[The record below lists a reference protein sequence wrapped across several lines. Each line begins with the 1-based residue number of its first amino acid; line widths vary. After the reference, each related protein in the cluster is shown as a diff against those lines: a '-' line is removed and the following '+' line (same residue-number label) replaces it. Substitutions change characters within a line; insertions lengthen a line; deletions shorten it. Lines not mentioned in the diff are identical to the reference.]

1 MEFLSILM
9 GKVTTCMIQ
18 PIAGGIG
25 YFYYYER
32 NITSMQNESEKLK
45 NIRSEVQR
53 RSEDARRNLQDIS
66 PNGKA
71 WLTCVDTTTADVER
85 VMGGRAEVERGCFFG
100 WCPNMK
106 SCYSMS
112 RRAKKITLKVIE
124 LQNEGNKPD
133 VLSFDHPVQSA
144 AIYSNNGEEFDSR
157 KFQEDEV
164 MAALKD
170 DGVIGICDMGGVGKT
185 TMTKKIRQKVKQ
197 EQLFK
202 DVVMVTVSQQQD
214 FKRIQGEIAGGVGLK
229 LEGDDLWSRGD
240 RLRTRLVD
248 QNSRILI
255 ILDDVWKAFE
265 LEKLG
270 IPRGSNHK
278 HQCKVTFT
286 THFRYVCEAMGAQKI
301 MEKVGNLVDDPSLRD
316 IAEDVAKECKGL
328 SLAIITVAEALKK
341 FKTKPSWDSTLEQL
355 RSAETINIPEVP
367 TEVYK
372 PLRLSYDFL
381 GSSEAKY
388 LFLICSLFEE
398 DSDISRQIVCYLLET
413 LKDCFLLSQGSNK
426 TYVKMH
432 DVVRDVAIYI
442 GSEGK
447 HIFMVSHDVNSE
459 EFPRKDSYEQYNHMS
474 IVANKFDKRPSPIFC
489 PKQKLLML
497 KLCLKEPIELQDDFF
512 DGMSKLN
519 VLSMRGDIY
528 NESIWPF
535 PASIRKLSSL
545 RTLCLTNLRLD
556 DISIIGELVTLEI
569 LSIRDSLL
577 EELPVEIGK
586 LTNLI
591 MFEFRNEQGE
601 LKRISAGVLSR
612 LVQLEELHMLGVEH
626 FSYST
631 LTELESLSRLTAI
644 TLSDCSGD
652 VIYSNLV
659 LSSKLARYALTVGR
673 AYKATSITDNY
684 DRIIVLEVTETCPL
698 GDWIRHLLR
707 KSELVHSTGEGSKNV
722 MLKIFAWKI
731 VIHLTHI
738 HCQNNIPFPKLEKLE
753 VSHCH
758 GLPYVFCV
766 SLAGG
771 SWTVLCPVD
780 KEEDGEDEEISRRTH
795 DGIVF
800 PRLPKILFHYLPEFQ
815 NFWPTTNNSITYS
828 NPLFMKISASTSVFM
843 N

>member
-9 GKVTTCMIQ
+9 GKVTTCLIQ
-18 PIAGGIG
+18 PVAGGIG

-112 RRAKKITLKVIE
+112 RRAKNITLKVIE

-133 VLSFDHPVQSA
+133 VFSFDHPVQSE

-157 KFQEDEV
+157 KFQEEEV

-170 DGVIGICDMGGVGKT
+170 DGVTIIGICGMGGVGKT
-185 TMTKKIRQKVKQ
+185 TMTEKIRQKVKQ

-202 DVVMVTVSQQQD
+202 DIVMVTVSQQQD

-229 LEGDDLWSRGD
+229 LERDDLWSRGD

-270 IPRGSNHK
+270 IPRRSSHK

-286 THFRYVCEAMGAQKI
+286 TRFRSVCEAMGAQKI
-301 MEKVGNLVDDPSLRD
+301 MEVGTLSEEDAWILFKQKVGNLVDDPSLRD

-328 SLAIITVAEALKK
+328 PLAIITVAEALNF
-341 FKTKPSWDSTLEQL
+341 FKTKPSWDSALEQL

-398 DSDISRQIVCYLLET
+398 DSDICPEELLRYGMGLRIFSQIQNIKGARKTVCYLLET
-413 LKDCFLLSQGSNK
+413 LKDCFLLSQGSDK

-442 GSEGK
+442 AYEGK

-459 EFPRKDSYEQYNHMS
+459 EFPRKDSYEQYSHMS
-474 IVANKFDKRPSPIFC
+474 IVANKFDEHPSPIFC
-489 PKQKLLML
+489 PKLKLLML

-519 VLSMRGDIY
+519 VLSMRGDRY
-528 NESIWPF
+528 KESI
-535 PASIRKLSSL
+535 
-545 RTLCLTNLRLD
+545 
-556 DISIIGELVTLEI
+556 
-569 LSIRDSLL
+569 
-577 EELPVEIGK
+577 
-586 LTNLI
+586 
-591 MFEFRNEQGE
+591 
-601 LKRISAGVLSR
+601 
-612 LVQLEELHMLGVEH
+612 
-626 FSYST
+626 
-631 LTELESLSRLTAI
+631 
-644 TLSDCSGD
+644 
-652 VIYSNLV
+652 
-659 LSSKLARYALTVGR
+659 
-673 AYKATSITDNY
+673 
-684 DRIIVLEVTETCPL
+684 
-698 GDWIRHLLR
+698 
-707 KSELVHSTGEGSKNV
+707 
-722 MLKIFAWKI
+722 
-731 VIHLTHI
+731 
-738 HCQNNIPFPKLEKLE
+738 
-753 VSHCH
+753 
-758 GLPYVFCV
+758 
-766 SLAGG
+766 
-771 SWTVLCPVD
+771 
-780 KEEDGEDEEISRRTH
+780 
-795 DGIVF
+795 
-800 PRLPKILFHYLPEFQ
+800 
-815 NFWPTTNNSITYS
+815 
-828 NPLFMKISASTSVFM
+828 
-843 N
+843 

>member
-1 MEFLSILM
+1 
-9 GKVTTCMIQ
+9 
-18 PIAGGIG
+18 
-25 YFYYYER
+25 
-32 NITSMQNESEKLK
+32 MQNESEKLK

-133 VLSFDHPVQSA
+133 VFSFNHPVQSE

-157 KFQEDEV
+157 KFQEEEV

-170 DGVIGICDMGGVGKT
+170 DGVTIIGICGMGGVGKT
-185 TMTKKIRQKVKQ
+185 TMTEKIRQKVKQ

-202 DVVMVTVSQQQD
+202 DIVMVTVSQQQD

-229 LEGDDLWSRGD
+229 LERDDLWSRGD

-270 IPRGSNHK
+270 IPRRSSHK

-286 THFRYVCEAMGAQKI
+286 TRFRSVCEAMGAQKI
-301 MEKVGNLVDDPSLRD
+301 MEVGTLSEEDAWILFKQKVGNLVDDPSLRD

-328 SLAIITVAEALKK
+328 PLAIVTVAEALKIL
-341 FKTKPSWDSTLEQL
+341 KTKPSWDSALEQL

-398 DSDISRQIVCYLLET
+398 DSDICPEELLRYGMGLRIFSQIQNIKGARKTVCYLLET
-413 LKDCFLLSQGSNK
+413 LKDCFLLSQGSDK

-442 GSEGK
+442 AYEGK

-459 EFPRKDSYEQYNHMS
+459 EFPRKDSYEQYSHMS
-474 IVANKFDKRPSPIFC
+474 IVANKFDERPSPIFC
-489 PKQKLLML
+489 PKL
-497 KLCLKEPIELQDDFF
+497 KLANVETLFKRANRITRRFF
-512 DGMSKLN
+512 
-519 VLSMRGDIY
+519 
-528 NESIWPF
+528 
-535 PASIRKLSSL
+535 
-545 RTLCLTNLRLD
+545 
-556 DISIIGELVTLEI
+556 
-569 LSIRDSLL
+569 
-577 EELPVEIGK
+577 
-586 LTNLI
+586 
-591 MFEFRNEQGE
+591 
-601 LKRISAGVLSR
+601 
-612 LVQLEELHMLGVEH
+612 
-626 FSYST
+626 
-631 LTELESLSRLTAI
+631 
-644 TLSDCSGD
+644 
-652 VIYSNLV
+652 
-659 LSSKLARYALTVGR
+659 
-673 AYKATSITDNY
+673 
-684 DRIIVLEVTETCPL
+684 
-698 GDWIRHLLR
+698 
-707 KSELVHSTGEGSKNV
+707 
-722 MLKIFAWKI
+722 
-731 VIHLTHI
+731 
-738 HCQNNIPFPKLEKLE
+738 
-753 VSHCH
+753 
-758 GLPYVFCV
+758 
-766 SLAGG
+766 
-771 SWTVLCPVD
+771 
-780 KEEDGEDEEISRRTH
+780 
-795 DGIVF
+795 
-800 PRLPKILFHYLPEFQ
+800 
-815 NFWPTTNNSITYS
+815 
-828 NPLFMKISASTSVFM
+828 
-843 N
+843 